1 MDTWILMNYHRPNT
15 PTNLGQRNQQKV
27 EKSGQIMLE
36 ETFKTFR
43 RRAVENWNI
52 TSASRL
58 SQTRFVSVSRNYKV
72 V

>member
-36 ETFKTFR
+36 ETHTAKFP
-43 RRAVENWNI
+43 NI
-52 TSASRL
+52 SMVNPEYYIYG
-58 SQTRFVSVSRNYKV
+58 FV
-72 V
+72 